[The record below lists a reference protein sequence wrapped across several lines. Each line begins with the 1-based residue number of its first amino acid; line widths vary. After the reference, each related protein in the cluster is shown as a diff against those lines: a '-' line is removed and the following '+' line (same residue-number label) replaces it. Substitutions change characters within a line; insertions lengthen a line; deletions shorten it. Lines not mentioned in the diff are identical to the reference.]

1 MTTVLGKM
9 RRTLFGVPSEK
20 SVFSR
25 PGFAKEAWER
35 FQPVA
40 HSLVEGYHATLED
53 SRFEVL
59 VPRLDAIEPEL
70 HGFAYEGAGMGL
82 AALDCIAPWK
92 KRLQAFVEGPGAPHL
107 YPVYVGVGLALARL
121 GRQPERYLERLDP
134 LLGWVI
140 VDGYGFHEGFF
151 SMRRFIQGRA
161 IPTRLSSYA
170 RRIFDQGLGRAIWFS
185 SGAVVERV
193 AATIA
198 PFQAER
204 HADLWSGVG
213 LACTYAGGVD
223 REDLETLLTFASPYR
238 PQLARGAA
246 TAARG
251 RRLAGNQAPHTE
263 LACQVFCG
271 LSSHEA
277 ARIADITSENLPT
290 NANVPA
296 YEIWRQ
302 RLAEQF
308 SVQQESG
315 KMRSS
320 SSS

>member
-1 MTTVLGKM
+1 MTALGRI
-9 RRTLFGVPSEK
+9 RRTLFGIPSEK

-40 HSLVEGYHATLED
+40 HALVEGYHATLED
-53 SRFEVL
+53 SRFEAL
-59 VPRLDAIEPEL
+59 VPRLDAVEPEL
-70 HGFAYEGAGMGL
+70 RGFAYEGAGMGL

-92 KRLQAFVEGPGAPHL
+92 KRLQAFVDGPGAAHI

-121 GRQPERYLERLDP
+121 GRQPERYLAQLDP

-151 SMRRFIQGRA
+151 SMRRYIQERA
-161 IPTRLSSYA
+161 IPTRLSGYA

-198 PFQAER
+198 PFQTER

-213 LACTYAGGVD
+213 LACAYAGGID
-223 REDLETLLTFASPYR
+223 REALETLLTLASPYR
-238 PQLARGAA
+238 SQLARGAA
-246 TAARG
+246 IAARG
-251 RRLAGNQAPHTE
+251 RKLAGNQAPHTE
-263 LACQVFCG
+263 LACEVFCG

-277 ARIADITSENLPT
+277 ARIADITGENLPT
-290 NANVPA
+290 ADEVPA

-302 RLAEQF
+302 RLAAQF
-308 SVQQESG
+308 SARQETG
-315 KMRSS
+315 KVR
-320 SSS
+320 